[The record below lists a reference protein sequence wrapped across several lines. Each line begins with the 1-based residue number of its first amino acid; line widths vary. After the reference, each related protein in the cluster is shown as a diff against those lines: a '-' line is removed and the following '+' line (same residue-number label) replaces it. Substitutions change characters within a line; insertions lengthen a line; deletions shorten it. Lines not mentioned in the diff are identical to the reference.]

1 MRRLFERLKLFVH
14 KETEIP
20 LVRVIIET
28 PAATGRP
35 DHLSDATHREITTAG
50 EMTMVETTTANHQE
64 TLSKID
70 HLITLIRENV
80 IQDLLIG
87 TVILLQQII
96 DTVILRRQIE
106 ILMINIQ
113 IREMM

>member
-14 KETEIP
+14 KEVEIP
-20 LVRVIIET
+20 LVRIIIET
-28 PAATGRP
+28 LAATGRL
-35 DHLSDATHREITTAG
+35 DHLSDATRREIITPA
-50 EMTMVETTTANHQE
+50 EMTMDETTTATQRE
-64 TLSKID
+64 ILSKID

-80 IQDLLIG
+80 IRDLLIG